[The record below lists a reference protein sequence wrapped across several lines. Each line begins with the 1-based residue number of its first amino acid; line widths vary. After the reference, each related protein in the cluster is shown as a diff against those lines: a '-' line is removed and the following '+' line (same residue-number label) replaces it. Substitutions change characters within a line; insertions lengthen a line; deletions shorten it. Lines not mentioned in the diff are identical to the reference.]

1 MTLTTAS
8 TTMVCF
14 TAAGGTYCLPVDAT
28 RAVRRSDG
36 LIALPGAGRDVAGL
50 LPGDPPLTVLAA
62 FGGGGDHVLVL
73 ESGSQVFGLRVD
85 TVTGLRRVADADIRP
100 APAGQTRPLISG
112 TVDTAGELLM
122 VTDAPAL
129 AARL

>member
-1 MTLTTAS
+1 MTTPTPA

-14 TAAGGTYCLPVDAT
+14 TADGGSYCLPVDAT
-28 RAVRRSDG
+28 RAVRRSAG
-36 LIALPGAGRDVAGL
+36 LIALPGADRDVAGV
-50 LPGDPPLTVLAA
+50 LPGDPPLTVLSAL
-62 FGGGGDHVLVL
+62 GTGGDHVLVV
-73 ESGSQVFGLRVD
+73 ESGPVVFGLRVD
-85 TVTGLRRVADADIRP
+85 RVTGLRRVVDADIRP

-122 VTDAPAL
+122 VTDAVAL